1 MNRIQELRDGIAY
14 VRAELRSID
23 EAAGDQPLDADQQTR
38 WDEGSQYVEESTV
51 ELRKLE
57 KQAEERAAL
66 RELADAGQ
74 VTSTPG
80 FQVMRQ
86 VDAFG
91 GDVLRANT
99 SELQSRAMKVLESDE
114 IAGHLDER
122 QRVQVER
129 LARGLT
135 RNRRGFTA
143 MTVAT
148 MRPEYRSAFFKIA
161 AGREWAI
168 TPEEARAIEEVEELR
183 ASLSTTAANGGYA
196 IPQLLDPTVILTNSG
211 SINPIRRV
219 ARVESGMVDQWEG
232 VTSAGVTAKWVAEGV
247 ESTDGS
253 PTLGAPVV
261 PAHKANAVVT
271 FSIEVGGGLGAGAG
285 DWSGLSTEVS
295 RMFVDAKERLETT
308 AFATGSGNNQ
318 PTGIITSLATN
329 TAVDVEVDTAGQLNA
344 VDLRNTLKALP
355 ARYRANAAWMM
366 SIGTALDI
374 QNLGDDKLAT
384 QTGSLRDDPFAFP
397 LLNKAAYENSGF
409 SDFVAGN
416 TGAQNILV
424 VGDWS
429 NYLVYDR
436 LGATIEL
443 IPHKF
448 STGSNMPTG
457 ERMWYLAWRTGGNSI
472 NDSGFRILQNT

>member
-1 MNRIQELRDGIAY
+1 MNKIQELRDGIAY
-14 VRAELRSID
+14 VRAELRAID
-23 EAAGDQPLDADQQTR
+23 ESAGDEPLDADQQTR
-38 WDEGSQYVEESTV
+38 WDEGKAYIDANEP

-57 KQAEERAAL
+57 KQVEERQAL
-66 RELADAGQ
+66 RDLADAGQ
-74 VTSTPG
+74 TRSTPG

-91 GDVLRANT
+91 DDVMRSSGA
-99 SELQSRAMKVLESDE
+99 ELQSRALKVLERDE

-122 QRVQVER
+122 QRSKVER
-129 LARGLT
+129 LARGLGHG
-135 RNRRGFTA
+135 RRGFTA

-148 MRPEYRSAFFKIA
+148 MRPEYRSAFFKIV
-161 AGREWAI
+161 AGRQWAI
-168 TPEEARAIEEVEELR
+168 TPEEARAMEEVEEIR

-196 IPQLLDPTVILTNSG
+196 IPQLLDPTVILTNNG

-219 ARVESGMVDQWEG
+219 ARVETGMVDQWEG

-247 ESTDGS
+247 QSTDGS

-271 FSIEVGGGLGAGAG
+271 FSIEVGGGLGAGVG
-285 DWSGLSTEVS
+285 DWAGLSTEVS
-295 RMFVDAKERLETT
+295 RMFVDAKDRLETT
-308 AFATGSGNNQ
+308 AFATGNGSGQ
-318 PTGIITSLATN
+318 PTGIITSLNTN
-329 TAVDVEVDTAGQLNA
+329 TNVDVALDTAGTLYA
-344 VDLRNTLKALP
+344 ADLRNTLKALP

-366 SIGTALDI
+366 SIGTALDV
-374 QNLGDDKLAT
+374 QALGDDKLGN
-384 QTGSLRDDPFAFP
+384 QTGSLRDDPYAFP
-397 LLNKAAYENSGF
+397 LLNKPAYENSGF
-409 SDFVAGN
+409 TDFVAGD
-416 TGAQNILV
+416 TGGQDVLV
-424 VGDWS
+424 LGDWS

-436 LGATIEL
+436 LGATVEL

-457 ERMWYLAWRTGGNSI
+457 ERMWYLIWRTGANSI